1 LDPNDPDAAETR
13 NSRAEEQEENTKTL
27 EEYLSEKKNGQ
38 TFRLNEARKANEGA
52 DDGQW
57 KDTVVLEKE
66 EDVFFVGKVKI
77 KIKNKQIKLCIKYFK
92 LYRKLKP
99 S

>member
-1 LDPNDPDAAETR
+1 MDPNDPDAAETR
-13 NSRAEEQEENTKTL
+13 NSRAEEEEENTKTL

-57 KDTVVLEKE
+57 KGAVVLEKE
-66 EDVFFVGKVKI
+66 EDVFFVGKVKN
-77 KIKNKQIKLCIKYFK
+77 KIKT
-92 LYRKLKP
+92 
-99 S
+99 